1 MEKYVFSAEKES
13 ITSYQI
19 AEPIYVLNLIAL
31 IIAIIFCFFLFR
43 IIWSCISPPRSIKDL
58 NALVIL
64 FTPSW
69 NVDFRFLVHFTTFRI
84 EIFDVK

>member
-13 ITSYQI
+13 IPSYQI

-43 IIWSCISPPRSIKDL
+43 II
-58 NALVIL
+58 
-64 FTPSW
+64 
-69 NVDFRFLVHFTTFRI
+69 
-84 EIFDVK
+84 